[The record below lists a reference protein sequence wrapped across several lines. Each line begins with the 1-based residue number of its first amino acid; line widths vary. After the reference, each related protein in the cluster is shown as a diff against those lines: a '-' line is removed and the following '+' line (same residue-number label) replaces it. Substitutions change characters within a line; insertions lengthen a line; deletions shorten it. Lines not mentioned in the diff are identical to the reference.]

1 MKTGDI
7 QDLRKGSS
15 SLNRDHLYRT
25 DFIKKAVK
33 TAGNVAVELL
43 FPQKCPVCGDAIPI
57 ENRLY
62 KPELSS
68 GLLEGGP
75 LMAAYDALI
84 CRDCRKELALIRD
97 PVCEKCGKQLYAGE
111 EERLCHDCREKIR
124 SFLSCRC
131 MLIYDELTRDIIS
144 AVKYNS
150 KREYIDLLSLMAAER
165 YGGWIKGLG
174 VRFIIPVPVH
184 PSRLKKRGYNQAE
197 LMALGIGRLL
207 NIPVENKAVI
217 RTKQTLPQ
225 KELDRDSR
233 LKNLQNA
240 FQTVPDTIKRIRS
253 SFGDAVSV
261 LVVDD
266 IYTTG
271 ATLDLVSLS
280 LISSGI
286 TKVYGLCMCGRHII
300 LRFPLK

>member
-1 MKTGDI
+1 M
-7 QDLRKGSS
+7 
-15 SLNRDHLYRT
+15 NRDHLYRT

-97 PVCEKCGKQLYAGE
+97 PVCEKCGKQLYTTGE

-124 SFLSCRC
+124 SFSSCRC
-131 MLIYDELTRDIIS
+131 VLIYDELTRDILS

-150 KREYIDLLSLMAAER
+150 KREYIDLLSLMAADR

-286 TKVYGLCMCGRHII
+286 TKVYGLCMAAGTDI
-300 LRFPLK
+300 FTVD

>member
-1 MKTGDI
+1 M
-7 QDLRKGSS
+7 
-15 SLNRDHLYRT
+15 NRGHLYRT
-25 DFIKKAVK
+25 DIIKKTVK

-75 LMAAYDALI
+75 LMEAYDALI

-97 PVCEKCGKQLYAGE
+97 PVCEKCGKQLYTGE

-286 TKVYGLCMCGRHII
+286 TKVYGLCMAAGTDI
-300 LRFPLK
+300 FTVD

>member
-1 MKTGDI
+1 M
-7 QDLRKGSS
+7 
-15 SLNRDHLYRT
+15 
-25 DFIKKAVK
+25 K
-33 TAGNVAVELL
+33 TAGSIAVELL

-62 KPELSS
+62 KPDLSR
-68 GLLEGGP
+68 GLPEGGS

-84 CRDCRKELALIRD
+84 CRDCGKELALIRD
-97 PVCEKCGKQLYAGE
+97 PVCEKCGKRLYTGE

-131 MLIYDELTRDIIS
+131 VLIYDELTRDIIS

-150 KREYIDLLSLMAAER
+150 KREYIDLLSLMGADR

-207 NIPVENKAVI
+207 NIPVEGKAVI

-286 TKVYGLCMCGRHII
+286 TEVYGLCMAAGTDI
-300 LRFPLK
+300 FTVD

>member
-1 MKTGDI
+1 M
-7 QDLRKGSS
+7 
-15 SLNRDHLYRT
+15 NRGHLYRT

-97 PVCEKCGKQLYAGE
+97 PVCEKCGKQLYAGD

-280 LISSGI
+280 LIRAGI
-286 TKVYGLCMCGRHII
+286 SRVYGLCMAAGTDI
-300 LRFPLK
+300 FTVD

>member
-1 MKTGDI
+1 M
-7 QDLRKGSS
+7 
-15 SLNRDHLYRT
+15 NRSHLYRT
-25 DFIKKAVK
+25 DSIKKAVK
-33 TAGNVAVELL
+33 TAGSIAVELL

-62 KPELSS
+62 KPDLSR
-68 GLLEGGP
+68 GLPEGGS

-111 EERLCHDCREKIR
+111 EGRLCHDCREKVR

-150 KREYIDLLSLMAAER
+150 KREYIDLLSLMAADR
-165 YGGWIKGLG
+165 YGDWIRGLG
-174 VRFIIPVPVH
+174 IDLIIPVPVH

-197 LMALGIGRLL
+197 LMAFGIGRLL
-207 NIPVENKAVI
+207 NIPVEGKAVI

-286 TKVYGLCMCGRHII
+286 TEVYGLCMAAGTDI
-300 LRFPLK
+300 FTVD

>member
-1 MKTGDI
+1 M
-7 QDLRKGSS
+7 
-15 SLNRDHLYRT
+15 NRSYLYRT
-25 DFIKKAVK
+25 DIIKNALK
-33 TAGNVAVELL
+33 TAGNVAAELL
-43 FPQKCPVCGDAIPI
+43 FPQKCPVCKDAIPI

-62 KPELSS
+62 KPDLSN
-68 GLLEGGP
+68 GFPEGGS
-75 LMAAYDALI
+75 LMAAYDAFI
-84 CRDCRKELALIRD
+84 CRDCRKELASITD
-97 PVCEKCGKQLYAGE
+97 PVCKKCGKQLYTTGE

-124 SFLSCRC
+124 SFSSCRC
-131 MLIYDELTRDIIS
+131 MLIYDELTRDILS

-150 KREYIDLLSLMAAER
+150 KREYIDLLSLMAADR

-174 VRFIIPVPVH
+174 IEIIIPVPVH
-184 PSRLKKRGYNQAE
+184 PSRFKKRGYNQAE

-207 NIPVENKAVI
+207 NIPVESKAVI

-240 FQTVPDTIKRIRS
+240 FQTVPDIIKKIRTC
-253 SFGDAVSV
+253 FGDDVSV

-280 LISSGI
+280 LINSGI
-286 TKVYGLCMCGRHII
+286 KEVYGLCMAAGTDI
-300 LRFPLK
+300 FTVD